1 MLLEQTQSVIKF
13 TPNTHFSAPHVPY
26 RAEWILC
33 SSKNSLLGHSIW
45 ALRGEEQQPEDS
57 VLALPDLMLPS
68 SRQIPFQRL
77 YNDAVWMLSLTCFT
91 SSCFC
96 RIFSQFRTRNTWCFN
111 TKFLHT
117 LKKKIQESPSC
128 SVVNTITWQKR
139 QAFRGKVLMLVVRNP
154 TPVSC
159 SRLPSALSYKKY
171 QHLHNPQLLRK
182 KTTTEASPHLSLLDM
197 GFIWS
202 CGVSLVG
209 VFTLSLGS
217 SGMWPLWKTDHS
229 DRQEEL
235 CQELHKPGKAV
246 PWGRKCSVSLFVMMI
261 RTDFLSSFT
270 HERRCLYYLPSF
282 SVCAWT
288 SSSPS
293 TSQSSCGCS
302 QVGCSC
308 LEVHSLAGFYPQL
321 SLCISQT
328 HTCKVALEKQTGEKK
343 KKE

>member
-1 MLLEQTQSVIKF
+1 M
-13 TPNTHFSAPHVPY
+13 SA
-26 RAEWILC
+26 
-33 SSKNSLLGHSIW
+33 
-45 ALRGEEQQPEDS
+45 
-57 VLALPDLMLPS
+57 
-68 SRQIPFQRL
+68 
-77 YNDAVWMLSLTCFT
+77 
-91 SSCFC
+91 
-96 RIFSQFRTRNTWCFN
+96 
-111 TKFLHT
+111 
-117 LKKKIQESPSC
+117 
-128 SVVNTITWQKR
+128 
-139 QAFRGKVLMLVVRNP
+139 VRNP
-154 TPVSC
+154 TPASC

-246 PWGRKCSVSLFVMMI
+246 PWGRKCSVSLFVMML

-328 HTCKVALEKQTGEKK
+328 HTCRVALEKQTGEKK
-343 KKE
+343 KKSNCFQYNSKHSDPLSIL